1 MPLQCYANAIY
12 LKDKAYIDFE
22 ALFRINSA
30 GAFFVTRTK
39 STLRYSI
46 VEQSFD
52 IDQTTGLKPDK
63 TIELTVPES
72 KRLYPEKLRPVEFYD
87 GENNELLLFLTNN
100 FDVSA
105 LKVAYLYKTVS
116 KSSFFQMDRTKS
128 DSQKNFGDIPQMP
141 SKYLWTAICSYRIV
155 AYTKHLI
162 KSPLSIYE
170 IMQILRIPAFDKT
183 PIRQLL
189 TEHTP
194 NRVDQNIKVQLSLF
208 C

>member
-1 MPLQCYANAIY
+1 MPCKEFAEFELYMPLLCYANAIY

-30 GAFFVTRTK
+30 GEFFVTRTK

-52 IDQTTGLKPDK
+52 IDQTTGLRTDK
-63 TIELTVPES
+63 TIELTVPKS

-87 GENNELLLFLTNN
+87 SENDELLLFLTNN

-105 LKVAYLYKTVS
+105 LEVAYLYKTVG

-128 DSQKNFGDIPQMP
+128 DSQKNIGDIPQMP
-141 SKYLWTAICSYRIV
+141 SKYICGRQFVPIGLL
-155 AYTKHLI
+155 LI
-162 KSPLSIYE
+162 SN
-170 IMQILRIPAFDKT
+170 T
-183 PIRQLL
+183 
-189 TEHTP
+189 
-194 NRVDQNIKVQLSLF
+194 
-208 C
+208 